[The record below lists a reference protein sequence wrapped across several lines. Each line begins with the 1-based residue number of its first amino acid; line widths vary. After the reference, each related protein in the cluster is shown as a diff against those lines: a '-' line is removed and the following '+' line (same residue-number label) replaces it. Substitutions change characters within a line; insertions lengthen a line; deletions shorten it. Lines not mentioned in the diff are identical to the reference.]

1 MEESEFTVETVRN
14 LIDKLLVI
22 LATTLAITFAKKMR
36 DELDACD
43 VSDDVS
49 LSESRKYNIVFVIL
63 IEINYELFGIW
74 KCYLYCSS

>member
-1 MEESEFTVETVRN
+1 MEESEFTLETVRN

-43 VSDDVS
+43 ASDELYIMSVT
-49 LSESRKYNIVFVIL
+49 IL
-63 IEINYELFGIW
+63 L
-74 KCYLYCSS
+74 K